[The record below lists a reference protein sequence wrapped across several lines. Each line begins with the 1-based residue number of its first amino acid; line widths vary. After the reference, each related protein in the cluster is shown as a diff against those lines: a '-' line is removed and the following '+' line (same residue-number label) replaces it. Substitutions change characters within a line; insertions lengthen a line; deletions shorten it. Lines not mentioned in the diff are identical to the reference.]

1 MAPISLAECDVLLF
15 DIEGTVCPISFV
27 KDVLFPYAL
36 ESLPKVLDQEWD
48 TSEFSPYR
56 NAFPEEYRN
65 SRTDFEAHVRDLVKR
80 DVKISYLKSL
90 QGHLWLQG
98 YKSGKIRAPLFPDV
112 APFIQAAHAAGMK
125 IMIYSSGSVPAQK
138 LLFAHTN
145 AQPSDLTIFISDW
158 FDTVNAGPKTDVAS
172 YNTILSNY
180 ADIGPAR
187 WLFLSD
193 NLQEVQAAS
202 QSGMRSFPVTRP
214 GNAPLPPDHDLTT
227 LAISEFGLDS
237 A

>member
-1 MAPISLAECDVLLF
+1 MADSSVRL
-15 DIEGTVCPISFV
+15 SQ
-27 KDVLFPYAL
+27 FPYAL

-48 TSEFSPYR
+48 STEFAQYR

-65 SRTDFEAHVRDLVKR
+65 SRSALEAHVRDLVAR

-98 YKSGKIRAPLFPDV
+98 YKSGEIRAPLFPDV
-112 APFIQAAHAAGMK
+112 FPFFQAVHAAGK
-125 IMIYSSGSVPAQK
+125 RIMIYSSGSVPAQK

-145 AQPSDLTIFISDW
+145 AQPSDLTPFISDW
-158 FDTVNAGPKTDVAS
+158 FDTVNAGPKTEAPSYHKILANHPDVS
-172 YNTILSNY
+172 
-180 ADIGPAR
+180 PVR

-193 NLQEVQAAS
+193 NLSEVEAAI
-202 QSGMRSFPVTRP
+202 QSGMRSLPVTRQ
-214 GNAPLPPDHDLTT
+214 GNAPLPPDHELSV
-227 LAISEFGLDS
+227 LAVSEFGLDS